1 MGSRELAAS
10 TADTVDYANS
20 VTRIVP
26 IVFFNPNALDLP
38 LIDEST
44 FKLYTRK
51 GILVAAHACNMG
63 ISMISV
69 RTIPFVC
76 VIGQ

>member
-44 FKLYTRK
+44 LYTRK